1 MRATQVKRGHLAHT
15 SVRNGPWSP
24 GRAFPRLAYSSAAT
38 DLSTSARDSGSNPI
52 QTHEELFTSGAYVEN
67 FQPAAE
73 SNPFAADYERKRAAI
88 VEAVTGADQRVLD
101 MGGGPGR
108 MSIPLSRRH
117 FVTLTDISPQMLDLV
132 RPHATE
138 RLALQVADARSVPF
152 ADESFDYVLA
162 IDLLPHIPVPEQ
174 LLAEA
179 RRVLKPGGHLIIDVT
194 NSVPWWTLAYPR
206 YLGRRPHRWISIWR
220 SGGVLPEWS
229 SRVRHHRRQRLVG
242 LLEGAGFKITSLRGF
257 GPRACPKWHLAVAVK
272 T

>member
-1 MRATQVKRGHLAHT
+1 
-15 SVRNGPWSP
+15 
-24 GRAFPRLAYSSAAT
+24 
-38 DLSTSARDSGSNPI
+38 
-52 QTHEELFTSGAYVEN
+52 
-67 FQPAAE
+67 
-73 SNPFAADYERKRAAI
+73 
-88 VEAVTGADQRVLD
+88 
-101 MGGGPGR
+101 

-132 RPHATE
+132 RPYASA

-152 ADESFDYVLA
+152 DDASFDYVLA
-162 IDLLPHIPVPEQ
+162 IDLVPHIPVPEQ

-179 RRVLKPGGHLIIDVT
+179 RRVLKPGGRLIIDVT

-229 SRVRHHRRQRLVG
+229 ARVRHHRRSRLVG
-242 LLEGAGFKITSLRGF
+242 LLERAGFKVVSLRGF
-257 GPRACPKWHLAVAVK
+257 GPRACPKWHVAVAVK

>member
-1 MRATQVKRGHLAHT
+1 MAQPKVL
-15 SVRNGPWSP
+15 NGPWSP
-24 GRAFPRLAYSSAAT
+24 ARALPRLTSGPAR
-38 DLSTSARDSGSNPI
+38 DLSTSIRSPRSSQIP
-52 QTHEELFTSGAYVEN
+52 THEELFTSGAYVEN

-88 VEAVTGADQRVLD
+88 IEAVGGVDQRVLD

-117 FVTLTDISPQMLDLV
+117 FVTLTDISRQMLELV
-132 RPHATE
+132 RPHASD
-138 RLALQVADARSVPF
+138 RLELQVADARSVPF
-152 ADESFDYVLA
+152 DDASFDYVLA

-179 RRVLKPGGHLIIDVT
+179 RRVLKPGGRLIIDVT

-229 SRVRHHRRQRLVG
+229 SRVRHHRRSRLVG
-242 LLEGAGFKITSLRGF
+242 LLEGAGFKVVSLRGF
-257 GPRACPKWHLAVAVK
+257 GPRACPKWHVAVAVK